1 MGQSQLWRQNVG
13 DRGRAVEGREPRRVA
28 ANKCIAP
35 ETVSLTFRVYYNA
48 LTAGA
53 DAALAEAHGIGGLM
67 KISVGNLSRE
77 ATEDDLRALFE
88 IFGKVSS
95 INQRRQGM
103 AIVDMPNRT
112 DARRA
117 IEGLNG
123 QTLLEYE
130 LEVREMQERKGG
142 PPRGRG
148 RRRR

>member
-1 MGQSQLWRQNVG
+1 
-13 DRGRAVEGREPRRVA
+13 
-28 ANKCIAP
+28 
-35 ETVSLTFRVYYNA
+35 
-48 LTAGA
+48 
-53 DAALAEAHGIGGLM
+53 M

-77 ATEDDLRALFE
+77 ATEDDLRELFE

>member
-1 MGQSQLWRQNVG
+1 
-13 DRGRAVEGREPRRVA
+13 
-28 ANKCIAP
+28 
-35 ETVSLTFRVYYNA
+35 
-48 LTAGA
+48 
-53 DAALAEAHGIGGLM
+53 M

-95 INQRRQGM
+95 INTRRQGM
-103 AIVDMPNRT
+103 AIVDMTNRT

-123 QTLLEYE
+123 QTLLDYD
-130 LEVREMQERKGG
+130 LEVREMQERKG